1 MCVLTIASTIFAL
14 LAFTGAAPVCE
25 ELVKPLHVE
34 DLTPMMG
41 KWWFLSGFNDNRL
54 FRDILKVVNSS
65 WITLTPSGQAESFIM
80 SHGNKIDGKCEFTT
94 SNITLKRSVLR
105 VIQMF
110 EGHPVITEVTI
121 LPSGSDYLTMK
132 MNHKMVDI
140 NISSFYIFGRSAK
153 LSETEQQAF
162 QRQAECL
169 GYSSPAPYTYNG
181 VTELCDQ
188 AKHNLMCEP
197 LIKHQEIKNTTQL
210 MGRWVFLMG
219 FVDHKIFHDLLKN
232 ASSGWMGWTLSPET
246 DTISISQGNRL
257 NGQCMITSS
266 NSTISDSVFRGSAM
280 YAGHLMTTEGWFLPS
295 GTDILVMYS
304 KSQSGDQNIRALYMF
319 GRSSKASAT
328 DFLNVQKQA
337 ECLGWIGPAHYTYDG
352 VTELCEN
359 SPESSGDKVVD

>member
-14 LAFTGAAPVCE
+14 LALTRAAPVCE

-41 KWWFLSGFNDNRL
+41 KWWFLSGFSDNQS
-54 FRDILKVVNSS
+54 FRNILKVSNSS

-80 SHGNKIDGKCEFTT
+80 SHGNKIDGKCEFAT
-94 SNITLKRSVLR
+94 SNITLKSGVLHAK
-105 VIQMF
+105 QMA
-110 EGHPVITEVTI
+110 EGNLLIFEVTI
-121 LPSGSDYLTMK
+121 LPSGLDYLTVK
-132 MNHKMVDI
+132 HKMVDL
-140 NISSFYIFGRSAK
+140 NITSLYLFGRSAK

-169 GYSSPAPYTYNG
+169 GYSSPAPYTYDG
-181 VTELCDQ
+181 VTELCDP
-188 AKHNLMCEP
+188 KHKLMCEP

-219 FVDHKIFHDLLKN
+219 FVDHKIFHDLLKI

-246 DTISISQGNRL
+246 DMISISQGNRL

-266 NSTISDSVFRGSAM
+266 NGTISDSVFRGSAM

-304 KSQSGDQNIRALYMF
+304 KSQSGDQNIWALYMF

-328 DFLNVQKQA
+328 DFVNVQKQA
-337 ECLGWIGPAHYTYDG
+337 ECLGWIGPAHYAYDG
-352 VTELCEN
+352 VTELCEK
-359 SPESSGDKVVD
+359 SPESSEDKVVD